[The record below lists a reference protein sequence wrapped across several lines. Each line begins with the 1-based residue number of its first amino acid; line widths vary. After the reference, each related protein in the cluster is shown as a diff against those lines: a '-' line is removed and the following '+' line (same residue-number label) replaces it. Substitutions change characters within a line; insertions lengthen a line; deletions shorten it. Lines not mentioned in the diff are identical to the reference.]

1 MRKLSLLFALLISFS
16 SAAWADFDQQWTG
29 TPSPWSNTAAINVP
43 EGVTNVKSATNN
55 DGTVL
60 SASVSV
66 VRNEGDSR
74 NVLVGFN
81 YTSGTCALRILGV
94 DLVNGSGDVVAS
106 HYNRQTTGSSG
117 LGKYTLDMTGVA
129 AGSYMLRYFVCVGT
143 SESITN
149 TNGHIGVKGLDA
161 AEGTGITNYKAITA
175 LSELSNSKVYV
186 LKSGRSIN
194 SDNTNHY
201 LLYHTAATGNLS
213 STYGSGHPMEYSDA
227 TPNFQFALY
236 SANGAY
242 YMYNIAAGKY
252 VGSST
257 TNNAAIPL
265 MNIPR
270 NALSIKAS
278 NNGIYNWVLSVN
290 NFTGALNVAETSG
303 CHGLVNWNGGAG
315 DLSDKGNIYEII
327 EVGDL
332 ASDIQTT
339 LATQTAWI
347 PQYTT
352 IFNEV
357 PAASDTYV
365 GAMTA
370 AAGAAVGNTC
380 VNFYYSPTQE
390 TYDAMVQAYND
401 AERVTLAAGEKF
413 QIQCTSTDRGYLA
426 YSTVD
431 GKSSETNAYI
441 AGAGGN
447 WAIKFPAINAEGV
460 YSEWA
465 IFERDSKKYIY
476 NVENKKFISPSG
488 SLVAFDGF
496 GDAYVQINADANSPT
511 VHRLL
516 FNNNSS
522 QMLSLSP
529 GYNGIEAV
537 RTYNQVNDGGVQFYL
552 IKTGSSVETSTADL
566 VELKLHKG
574 DLKTKLAKARLLGT
588 GVGKYSYDGS
598 GNATGTIAT
607 AEALLTN
614 ADATHEDINNS
625 ISALDGIYADFSLNK
640 PEVGKLYRFRGYVS
654 KKYMAPAV
662 GTTPDTKMDMV
673 ANAELPATIFKLCE
687 GVEVDGTTGYKL
699 LSYNTGYYNNCTWG
713 NGALAAA
720 ANSMSIREATSGN
733 LGCYML
739 HTNYNGGTAGKW
751 VYDSGNK
758 VNRNGNYAA
767 GNCDWTME
775 EVDWLPIPVNT
786 TYGIGTLYSP
796 VNLAETN
803 VYYTKDSRLKF
814 YIGSIEGD
822 FLVLTKLEGNL
833 PANTPV
839 LFEYQSGSEIKNGC
853 SYMAIAASAED
864 VSGQDNDLRGTL
876 ETIDKPAGNIYT
888 LQPATQD
895 ATELTFC
902 LYTGETIKGCKAYLP
917 AAKAVKGI
925 RYNTGGT
932 TGIEGVATEKA
943 NKEIFDLSGRRVQN
957 PTSGL
962 YIING
967 QKVYV
972 K

>member
-29 TPSPWSNTAAINVP
+29 TPSPWSNTEATDVP

-161 AEGTGITNYKAITA
+161 AEGTGLTNYKAITA

-201 LLYHTAATGNLS
+201 LLYHTAATDNLS
-213 STYGSGHPMEYSDA
+213 SNYSDNGHSMEYNAA
-227 TPNFQFALY
+227 TTNFQFALY

-242 YMYNIAAGKY
+242 YMYNIAAKKY
-252 VGSST
+252 VGT
-257 TNNAAIPL
+257 ATDNNAPIPL
-265 MNIPR
+265 ATIPH

-290 NFTGALNVAETSG
+290 NFTGALNVADRAN
-303 CHGLVNWNGGAG
+303 CHGLLNWNGGAG
-315 DLSDKGNIYEII
+315 NLDDKGNIYEII

-352 IFNEV
+352 IYNDI
-357 PAASDTYV
+357 AAANDTYV
-365 GAMTA
+365 GAMSTTNVE
-370 AAGAAVGNTC
+370 AVSLASFS
-380 VNFYYSPTQE
+380 FYSSPSQSTFE
-390 TYDAMVQAYND
+390 NLVEAYNN

-441 AGAGGN
+441 AGAGGS
-447 WAIKFPAINAEGV
+447 WATKFPAIDAQGV

-476 NVENKKFISPSG
+476 NVQNKKFISPSG
-488 SLVAFDGF
+488 GLIAFDEL
-496 GDAYVQINADANSPT
+496 GDAYVQINADTNSPT

-529 GYNGIEAV
+529 GYDGTAAV

-566 VELKLHKG
+566 VEVKLHKG
-574 DLKTKLAKARLLGT
+574 DLNTKLAKARLLGT

-598 GNATGTIAT
+598 GDATGTIRD
-607 AEALLTN
+607 AELLLTN

-625 ISALDGIYADFSLNK
+625 ISALDDIYAEFSLNK

-662 GTTPDTKMDMV
+662 GTTPDTQMNMV

-751 VYDSGNK
+751 VYDSGNNNK
-758 VNRNGNYAA
+758 VNRNQNYAA
-767 GNCDWTME
+767 GNCDWTIE
-775 EVDWLPIPVNT
+775 EVDWLPIPVSN
-786 TYGIGTLYSP
+786 TYGIGTFYSP
-796 VNLAETN
+796 VNIAITDTW
-803 VYYTKDSRLKF
+803 YAKDSRLKF
-814 YIGSIEGD
+814 YIGSIEND
-822 FLVLTKLEGNL
+822 YLVLTKLENNI
-833 PANTPV
+833 PAETPV
-839 LFEYQSGSEIKNGC
+839 VIEYVSGSEYKNNC
-853 SYMAIAASAED
+853 SYLKIAASAED
-864 VSGQDNDLRGTL
+864 VSDQKNDLRGTL

-895 ATELTFC
+895 AQELTFC
-902 LYTGETIKGCKAYLP
+902 LYTGETLKGCKAYLP

-925 RYNTGGT
+925 RSR
-932 TGIEGVATEKA
+932 A
-943 NKEIFDLSGRRVQN
+943 
-957 PTSGL
+957 
-962 YIING
+962 
-967 QKVYV
+967 
-972 K
+972 

>member
-1 MRKLSLLFALLISFS
+1 M
-16 SAAWADFDQQWTG
+16 
-29 TPSPWSNTAAINVP
+29 
-43 EGVTNVKSATNN
+43 TNVKTES
-55 DGTVL
+55 DGTVYSSSL
-60 SASVSV
+60 NV
-66 VRNEGDSR
+66 VRKDGDSR
-74 NVLVGFN
+74 NVLVGFV
-81 YTSGTCALRILGV
+81 YTSGNYALRILGV
-94 DLVNGSGDVVAS
+94 DLVNESGDVVAS
-106 HYNRQTTGSSG
+106 LYNRQTAGSSG

-129 AGSYMLRYFVCVGT
+129 PGSYTLRYFVCVGT

-149 TNGHIGVKGLDA
+149 TNGLIGVKGLDA
-161 AEGTGITNYKAITA
+161 AAETGLTNYKAITA

-186 LKSGRSIN
+186 LKSGRSI
-194 SDNTNHY
+194 SENTNHY
-201 LLYHTAATGNLS
+201 LLYHEDATGNLS
-213 STYGSGHPMEYSDA
+213 STYGSGHSMEYSDA

-252 VGSST
+252 VGSAT

-352 IFNEV
+352 IFNDV
-357 PAASDTYV
+357 AAASDTYV
-365 GAMTA
+365 GAMTTT
-370 AAGAAVGNTC
+370 AGAAVNSTC
-380 VNFYYSPTQE
+380 INFYYSPTQE

-441 AGAGGN
+441 AGAGGS
-447 WAIKFPAINAEGV
+447 WATKFPAIDAQGV

-488 SLVAFDGF
+488 GLIAFDEL
-496 GDAYVQINADANSPT
+496 GDAYVQINADTNSPT

-516 FNNNSS
+516 FNNNNGT
-522 QMLSLSP
+522 MLSLSP
-529 GYNGIEAV
+529 GYDGTAAV
-537 RTYNQVNDGGVQFYL
+537 RTYGDANDGGVQFYL
-552 IKTGSSVETSTADL
+552 IKTGRSVETSTADL
-566 VELKLHKG
+566 VEVKLHKG
-574 DLKTKLAKARLLGT
+574 DLNTKLAKARLLGT

-598 GNATGTIAT
+598 GDATGTIRD

-625 ISALDGIYADFSLNK
+625 ISALDGIYADFSINK

-654 KKYMAPAV
+654 KKYMAPSA
-662 GTTPDTKMDMV
+662 GTTTDTQMAMV

-699 LSYNTGYYNNCTWG
+699 LSYNTGYYNNYTWG
-713 NGALAAA
+713 NGALAEAA
-720 ANSMSIREATSGN
+720 SSMSIREATSGN

-739 HTNYNGGTAGKW
+739 HTNYSSGTAGKW
-751 VYDSGNK
+751 VYDSGNNNK
-758 VNRNGNYAA
+758 VNRNQTYAA
-767 GNCDWTME
+767 GNCDWTIE
-775 EVDWLPIPVNT
+775 EVDWLPIPVSN
-786 TYGIGTLYSP
+786 TYGIGTFYSP
-796 VNLAETN
+796 VNIAITDTW
-803 VYYTKDSRLKF
+803 YAKDSRLKF
-814 YIGSIEGD
+814 YIGSIEND
-822 FLVLTKLEGNL
+822 YLVLTKLENNI
-833 PANTPV
+833 PAETPV
-839 LFEYQSGSEIKNGC
+839 VIEYVSGSEYKNNC
-853 SYMAIAASAED
+853 SYLKIAASAET

-895 ATELTFC
+895 AQELTFC
-902 LYTGETIKGCKAYLP
+902 LYTGSTIKGCKAYLP

-925 RYNTGGT
+925 RYNTGET